1 MIRRPPRSTLFPYT
15 TLFRSFARPSS
26 LHGSASDL
34 PALSRIRLEPRD
46 VALRHR
52 EIGGGA
58 PGIARGLV
66 GLRRSRRERPRER
79 GPVHEEDGP
88 GTRRRPRRG
97 LRVGDGRG
105 AQRGR
110 GRRDGR
116 GRARIRGRVR
126 RVRRP
131 VKTDVV
137 DRLEAVGRSGARER
151 VVWAL
156 PAGPG
161 GSPPVPLLPQLA
173 AGCGLSA
180 SVTVEERC
188 PVLILPSSW
197 AAYLASL
204 SGKHRHEL
212 ARKMRR
218 LEREAPEARATCASH
233 PADVENRLGDF
244 FDLHRRSRVGKARFM
259 DVRMEAFFRRVTT
272 ALGEHGGARLWFLD
286 TASGPIASFITLEW
300 DDTVGLYNSGFHPDR
315 ATLSPGVVLLG
326 HLIRDAIGR
335 GKRRFDFLRGEER
348 YKYEFEPVTEEVCA
362 VRIQ

>member
-1 MIRRPPRSTLFPYT
+1 
-15 TLFRSFARPSS
+15 
-26 LHGSASDL
+26 
-34 PALSRIRLEPRD
+34 
-46 VALRHR
+46 
-52 EIGGGA
+52 
-58 PGIARGLV
+58 
-66 GLRRSRRERPRER
+66 
-79 GPVHEEDGP
+79 
-88 GTRRRPRRG
+88 
-97 LRVGDGRG
+97 
-105 AQRGR
+105 
-110 GRRDGR
+110 
-116 GRARIRGRVR
+116 
-126 RVRRP
+126 

-137 DRLEAVGRSGARER
+137 DRLEAVGAAAWDRLVAGSRLRSPFLTWPWQREWTRAFAADRRLEVRRVEDAEGRLVALLPLHEVEPGVLTLLGGADISDYLDLIALAGREEEAWMALLQSR
-151 VVWAL
+151 VAEPTTWDLHAVPGTSPTVLAL
-156 PAGPG
+156 P
-161 GSPPVPLLPQLA
+161 QIA
-173 AGCGLSA
+173 AACGLSA

-188 PVLILPSSW
+188 PVLVLPSSW
-197 AAYLASL
+197 DAYLASL
-204 SGKHRHEL
+204 NGKHRHEL
-212 ARKMRR
+212 LRKMRR

-315 ATLSPGVVLLG
+315 AALSPGVVLLG

>member
-116 GRARIRGRVR
+116 GRADISDYLALIALAGREE
-126 RVRRP
+126 
-131 VKTDVV
+131 
-137 DRLEAVGRSGARER
+137 EAWMALLQSRAAER
-151 VVWAL
+151 VVWDLHAV
-156 PAGPG
+156 PG
-161 GSPPVPLLPQLA
+161 RSPTVTMLPQLA
-173 AGCGLSA
+173 AACGLSA

-197 AAYLASL
+197 DAYLASL

-272 ALGEHGGARLWFLD
+272 ALGEHGGARLWVLD
-286 TASGPIASFITLEW
+286 TASINL
-300 DDTVGLYNSGFHPDR
+300 
-315 ATLSPGVVLLG
+315 
-326 HLIRDAIGR
+326 
-335 GKRRFDFLRGEER
+335 
-348 YKYEFEPVTEEVCA
+348 
-362 VRIQ
+362 

>member
-1 MIRRPPRSTLFPYT
+1 M
-15 TLFRSFARPSS
+15 
-26 LHGSASDL
+26 
-34 PALSRIRLEPRD
+34 
-46 VALRHR
+46 
-52 EIGGGA
+52 
-58 PGIARGLV
+58 
-66 GLRRSRRERPRER
+66 
-79 GPVHEEDGP
+79 
-88 GTRRRPRRG
+88 
-97 LRVGDGRG
+97 
-105 AQRGR
+105 
-110 GRRDGR
+110 
-116 GRARIRGRVR
+116 
-126 RVRRP
+126 
-131 VKTDVV
+131 KTDVV
-137 DRLEAVGRSGARER
+137 DRLEAVGAAAWDRLVAGSRLRSPFLTWPWQREWARAFAADRRLEVRRVEDAEGRLVALLPLHEVEPGVLTLLGGADISDYLDLIALAGREEEAWMALLQSRAAER
-151 VVWAL
+151 VVWDLHAV
-156 PAGPG
+156 PG
-161 GSPPVPLLPQLA
+161 RSPTVTLLPQLA
-173 AGCGLSA
+173 AACGLSA
-180 SVTVEERC
+180 LVTVEERC

-197 AAYLASL
+197 DAYLASL

-315 ATLSPGVVLLG
+315 ATVSPGVVLLG

>member
-1 MIRRPPRSTLFPYT
+1 M
-15 TLFRSFARPSS
+15 
-26 LHGSASDL
+26 
-34 PALSRIRLEPRD
+34 ALLQSR
-46 VALRHR
+46 A
-52 EIGGGA
+52 A
-58 PGIARGLV
+58 
-66 GLRRSRRERPRER
+66 
-79 GPVHEEDGP
+79 
-88 GTRRRPRRG
+88 
-97 LRVGDGRG
+97 
-105 AQRGR
+105 
-110 GRRDGR
+110 
-116 GRARIRGRVR
+116 
-126 RVRRP
+126 
-131 VKTDVV
+131 
-137 DRLEAVGRSGARER
+137 ER
-151 VVWAL
+151 VVWDLHAV
-156 PAGPG
+156 PG
-161 GSPPVPLLPQLA
+161 RSPTVTLLPQLA
-173 AGCGLSA
+173 AACGLSA

-197 AAYLASL
+197 DAYLASL

-272 ALGEHGGARLWFLD
+272 ALVEHGGARLWFLD

>member
-1 MIRRPPRSTLFPYT
+1 MPIYEYECHDCRRRVSL
-15 TLFRSFARPSS
+15 LVLRPSTAPPPTCPRC
-26 LHGSASDL
+26 HGSG
-34 PALSRIRLEPRD
+34 LSRVMSRFATVKSEEARLESLADSSDFGDLDENDPASAARFMKKMG
-46 VALRHR
+46 R
-52 EIGGGA
+52 ELGDDLGGA
-58 PGIARGLV
+58 DISDYLDLIALAGREEEAWMAL
-66 GLRRSRRERPRER
+66 LQSR
-79 GPVHEEDGP
+79 
-88 GTRRRPRRG
+88 
-97 LRVGDGRG
+97 
-105 AQRGR
+105 A
-110 GRRDGR
+110 
-116 GRARIRGRVR
+116 A
-126 RVRRP
+126 
-131 VKTDVV
+131 
-137 DRLEAVGRSGARER
+137 ER
-151 VVWAL
+151 VVWDLHAV
-156 PAGPG
+156 PG
-161 GSPPVPLLPQLA
+161 RSPTVTLLPQLA
-173 AGCGLSA
+173 AACGLSA

-197 AAYLASL
+197 DAYLASL

-233 PADVENRLGDF
+233 PADVQNRLGDF